1 MREQV
6 ALAGA
11 QAVIPSKKNRK
22 VAIAHDEEIY
32 KNRNQIERC
41 FNRFKVYRIIAT
53 RFEKTALAYLAL
65 VTLAVIWM
73 WL

>member
-1 MREQV
+1 M
-6 ALAGA
+6 
-11 QAVIPSKKNRK
+11 IPSKKNRK
-22 VAIAHDEEIY
+22 VVIAHDEEIY

-41 FNRFKVYRIIAT
+41 FNRFKVYRVIVT

-73 WL
+73 RL